1 MIGST
6 GFHFHRTTFYI
17 LRVEKVSKTM
27 KELVPMNDYGIF
39 ASAKYEAMVDSRF
52 VALYFEKNH
61 QHVMEAIR
69 RLISEDS
76 GYSSDFRQSNFRQSS
91 YMNEQ
96 NKKQPCY
103 VMTRNGF
110 SALAMGFTGPK
121 ANQFKEKFIKR
132 FNEMEDQIKY
142 LQSLR
147 EQHPQL
153 TAAIQSVH
161 ENPKFYHYSNEMDML
176 NKIVLGMTAKQFR
189 EKNHIPADAPIRPY
203 LSTTDAELLNKLQ
216 IFDVGFVV
224 AVPDY
229 HQRKQM
235 LEYQAMKWRET
246 EGNRQRDCCERVLE
260 SMLPIS
266 GLSKN
271 QE

>member
-1 MIGST
+1 MIGSA
-6 GFHFHRTTFYI
+6 GFHFYRTTFYI

-52 VALYFEKNH
+52 VAETFEKEH
-61 QHVMEAIR
+61 RAVLKAIR
-69 RLISEDS
+69 DVLESS
-76 GYSSDFRQSNFRQSS
+76 GFSPEFRRHNFVQSS

-103 VMTRNGF
+103 VMTRDGF
-110 SALAMGFTGPK
+110 IALAMGFTGAK
-121 ANQFKEKFIKR
+121 ADQFKEAYIR
-132 FNEMEDQIKY
+132 LFNEMEEQIKY
-142 LQSLR
+142 LQSLK

-189 EKNHIPADAPIRPY
+189 EKNHIPAEDSIRPY
-203 LSTTDAELLNKLQ
+203 LSTPDVELLNRLQ

-224 AVPDY
+224 AVPDFN
-229 HQRKQM
+229 QRKQM
-235 LEYQAMKWRET
+235 LEYQAMKYK
-246 EGNRQRDCCERVLE
+246 NERTV
-260 SMLPIS
+260 P
-266 GLSKN
+266 N
-271 QE
+271 QC